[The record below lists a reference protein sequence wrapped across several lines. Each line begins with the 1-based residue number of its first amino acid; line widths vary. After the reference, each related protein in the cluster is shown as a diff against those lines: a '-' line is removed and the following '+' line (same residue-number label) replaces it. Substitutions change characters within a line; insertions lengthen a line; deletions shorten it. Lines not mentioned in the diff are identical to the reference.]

1 MLFAEEQDALGRTE
15 SDVFSRRGWTLL
27 AREPDALSWCAGR
40 FSHLG
45 TKLFFHL
52 ILSSD
57 PYASYYISVSILLS
71 YDQTFVN
78 FEFCS
83 SNHHIGVYLLII
95 CSFDLC
101 EYLV

>member
-1 MLFAEEQDALGRTE
+1 MIMCDQFP
-15 SDVFSRRGWTLL
+15 LL
-27 AREPDALSWCAGR
+27 YAAAFQSMNQLRNEAVLS
-40 FSHLG
+40 FY
-45 TKLFFHL
+45 L

-57 PYASYYISVSILLS
+57 PYAAYYIFVSIFFL

-83 SNHHIGVYLLII
+83 SNHHIGVHLLII